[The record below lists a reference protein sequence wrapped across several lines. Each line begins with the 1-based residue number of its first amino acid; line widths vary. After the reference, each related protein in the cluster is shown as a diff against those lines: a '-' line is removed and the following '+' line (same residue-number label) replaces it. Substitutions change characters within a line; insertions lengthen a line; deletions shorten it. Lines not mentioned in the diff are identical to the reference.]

1 MGRATINFRIDKNIK
16 KNMEKACKSMGLTMT
31 AAFTLF
37 AVKVARE
44 NRIPF
49 MIEEDPFYNE
59 KNMKRLKKSIEQLK
73 NGKGTIHE
81 VEFYD

>member
-16 KNMEKACKSMGLTMT
+16 KNMEKACKSMGFTMT
-31 AAFTLF
+31 EAFTLF

-59 KNMKRLKKSIEQLK
+59 KNMKRLKKSIEQLE

>member
-1 MGRATINFRIDKNIK
+1 MGQETINFRIDKNIK
-16 KNMEKACKSMGLTMT
+16 RIWKKHVKIWD

-49 MIEEDPFYNE
+49 MIEADPFYNE
-59 KNMKRLKKSIEQLK
+59 KNMKRLKKSIEQLE

>member
-16 KNMEKACKSMGLTMT
+16 KNMEKACKSMGPTMT

-49 MIEEDPFYNE
+49 MIEADPFYNE
-59 KNMKRLKKSIEQLK
+59 KNMKRLKKSIEQLE

>member
-1 MGRATINFRIDKNIK
+1 MEQATINFRIDKNIK
-16 KNMEKACKSMGLTMT
+16 KNMEKACKNMGLTMT

-49 MIEEDPFYNE
+49 MIEADPFYNE
-59 KNMKRLKKSIEQLK
+59 KNMKRLKKSIEQLE